1 MTGALQGLRVLDMGQ
16 WIAAPYCTAMLADF
30 GAEVIKIEKPGG
42 GDDQRHSSPFVDG
55 QSAFFNLFNRNKHS
69 VTIDLST
76 PAGRAQCR
84 DLIGS
89 ADVLVENYRPGVM
102 ARLGLDYATLHAEF
116 PRLVYC
122 SISGFGQSGPMRGEG
137 GFDLVIQAMSGLA
150 AQCGPTDGP
159 AHRLPIPIV
168 DVSTALFAT
177 IGVLTALAAR
187 QQTGTGQLVDVALLD
202 SALAMAPLEV
212 ADYLATGHNPERM
225 GQASRN
231 AAPYQIFR
239 TQDGAI
245 ALGAASQGL
254 WEKTCDLLDRPAL
267 KNDPRFADN
276 TARLAH
282 RAVLAELVEQALA
295 TQPSEHW
302 LARLREAG
310 IPAGPV
316 LSYADILRHPQVAAR
331 EMVRRPE
338 TAGAATAATLA
349 SPIRLSDTPAR
360 FVSGAPALGAHN
372 GLLASGT
379 RTGPPA

>member
-1 MTGALQGLRVLDMGQ
+1 MTGALEGLRVLDMGQ

-76 PAGRAQCR
+76 PGGRAQCR
-84 DLIGS
+84 DLIRG

-122 SISGFGQSGPMRGEG
+122 SISGFGQSGPLRGEG

-150 AQCGPTDGP
+150 AQCGPTEGT

-187 QQTGTGQLVDVALLD
+187 QKTGTGQLVDVALLD

-212 ADYLATGHNPERM
+212 ADYLATGRNPERM

-245 ALGAASQGL
+245 ALGAASQPL
-254 WEKTCDLLDRPAL
+254 WEKTCDLLDRAAL
-267 KNDPRFADN
+267 KTDPRFADN
-276 TARLAH
+276 TARLAN

-295 TQPSEHW
+295 QHPAQYW
-302 LARLREAG
+302 LERLRDAG

-316 LSYADILRHPQVAAR
+316 LSYEEILHHPQVAAR
-331 EMVRRPE
+331 ELVRRPE
-338 TAGAATAATLA
+338 TSAAATAPTLS
-349 SPIRLSDTPAR
+349 SPIRLSSTPAR

-372 GLLASGT
+372 TLLDAAAPAD
-379 RTGPPA
+379 PPA